1 MLIEISVAHHP
12 VIKIAKKK
20 LILKLVVSSTY
31 IFPLRISNFL
41 FKSKGQD
48 KNYLWKNVLQCV
60 IEFKSAAA
68 EKEACQEKT
77 NFVCVR
83 AFELPP

>member
-1 MLIEISVAHHP
+1 M
-12 VIKIAKKK
+12 IKIAKKK

-68 EKEACQEKT
+68 AAEKEACQEKT